1 MNKPRFDRSGEDLGN
16 IVNLGHA
23 NFRVPD
29 QRLATIFYITG
40 LGLTRDPAMMTG
52 VDNMWV
58 NVGDSQFH
66 LPTGEAVVAPGLV
79 TGLVV
84 PDPEALRWRLER
96 VGDLLLGTEF
106 AFFEEDGAIEAI
118 CPWGNRIRCHAPDP
132 DRFGTMILGMAY
144 NEFEVPQG
152 RAERIARFYRDT
164 LGGLADI
171 EHTAA
176 GARACVAVGDH
187 QFLYF
192 QERPDPRP
200 PCAEHHIQIYIANF
214 SGPYRALLEAGLNLE
229 ESSQHQYRF
238 LTIPDS
244 DTRET
249 LFTLDHEV
257 RSMTH
262 PMYGRPLV
270 NRNASQTT
278 RDYRAGH
285 DFQVSRRGRTAD

>member
-1 MNKPRFDRSGEDLGN
+1 MSKPRFDRSGEDLGN

-29 QRLATIFYITG
+29 QRLATIFYVTG

-58 NVGDSQFH
+58 NVGESQFH

-84 PDPEALRWRLER
+84 PDLEHLRRRLER

-118 CPWGNRIRCHAPDP
+118 CPWGNRIRCHAPDL
-132 DRFGTMILGMAY
+132 DRFGNTILGMAY
-144 NEFEVPQG
+144 GEFEIAAG
-152 RAERIARFYRDT
+152 RAEKIARFYREI

-171 EHTAA
+171 EHTGA
-176 GARACVAVGDH
+176 GARACVGVGDR

-192 QERPDPRP
+192 QEKSDPRP

-214 SGPYRALLEAGLNLE
+214 SGPYRALLNAGLNLE
-229 ESSQHQYRF
+229 ESNQHQYRF
-238 LTIPDS
+238 VTIPDP

-257 RSMTH
+257 RAMTH
-262 PMYGRPLV
+262 PMYARPLV
-270 NRNASQTT
+270 NRNAAQTA
-278 RDYRAGH
+278 RDYRAGY
-285 DFQVSRRGRTAD
+285 DFQAWRRG